1 MKYQEHRIYRY
12 ISEPVRFLG
21 LTIDELAIA
30 SSSLFGIIYIK
41 DLVWKTLVLISAL
54 LGVWLIKKLKKM
66 ISGFSLASWIHW
78 HFGVA
83 KSLPPCWPPSHKRYW
98 LA

>member
-12 ISEPVRFLG
+12 LSEPVRFLG
-21 LTIDELAIA
+21 LTLDEIAIA
-30 SSSLFGIIYIK
+30 SSGLFGIILIK
-41 DLVWKTLVLISAL
+41 NLMWKTLVLVAAGA
-54 LGVWLIKKLKKM
+54 GVWLIKKLKKM

-83 KSLPPCWPPSHKRYW
+83 RSLPPSWPPSHKRYW
-98 LA
+98 LP